1 VSQQLEDNLA
11 AALAAGQALHADG
24 FAAID
29 FETATAAR
37 ASACSVGVAV
47 VREGYVHEVRTSLI
61 RPPDNAYDAINIAIH
76 GITPE
81 MTADSPALPEIWPE
95 LCDFINERPL
105 VAHNAAFDMGVLRAS
120 LATDGTRCPDL
131 TYACTYQ
138 LARRVWRGR
147 LSYRLDDLADE
158 GGLYLDHHE
167 AGSDAATAALLGV
180 ALCGV
185 AGQPNLL
192 DAVHAI
198 GLRIRHVSEFGQ
210 SMRLSERRPDADTIP
225 DDSLF
230 IGKTVVFSGALE
242 LPRSDAAQLV
252 VNARGRVATTVSR
265 NVDYLVVG
273 VQDAEKVKDGVRSSK
288 MITAA
293 SLAEDGAPLEL
304 LSENEFFRMLPG

>member
-1 VSQQLEDNLA
+1 
-11 AALAAGQALHADG
+11 
-24 FAAID
+24 
-29 FETATAAR
+29 
-37 ASACSVGVAV
+37 
-47 VREGYVHEVRTSLI
+47 
-61 RPPDNAYDAINIAIH
+61 
-76 GITPE
+76 
-81 MTADSPALPEIWPE
+81 MTAESPTLPEIWPE

-120 LATDGTRCPDL
+120 LATGGTPCPDL

-198 GLRIRHVSEFGQ
+198 GLRTRHVSEFGQ
-210 SMRLSERRPDADTIP
+210 SMRHSDLRPDADGIP
-225 DDSLF
+225 EGSPF

-252 VNARGRVATTVSR
+252 VNAGGRVATTVSR

-273 VQDAEKVKDGVRSSK
+273 VQDADEGQGRCAVVDDDHGGVARGGWGTHRAAVRGRVLPDAARPGGGNRSGLPAVS
-288 MITAA
+288 AA
-293 SLAEDGAPLEL
+293 
-304 LSENEFFRMLPG
+304 